1 MYMSCDVARE
11 GQKRGGGTKANKRNV
26 ILVLSRFF
34 FFSRTS
40 DKSISSTR
48 FCSIANTFVIS
59 WLREND
65 TESSADVSC
74 ALGRLIYLAKR
85 KSVWIN
91 NWGKG
96 KSRLYSLECKS
107 EKYGWFHEMV
117 SNFPYLTVEERW
129 GFRRIPPKD
138 SALNA
143 NRSDGFFF
151 SFSQSL
157 EWEREEMLL
166 YIFLRKTKEKKIQH
180 LSLSTFFFLR
190 QSVPIS
196 PENLARDRDG
206 SNSCLSIIY
215 LRYTVSLGLKA
226 PPPHTHTHIRSS
238 SR

>member
-166 YIFLRKTKEKKIQH
+166 YIFLRKTKEKKNPASLSVYFFFSPSVRPHFAGKSRTGQRRIEL
-180 LSLSTFFFLR
+180 LSLHYIFALYCQSRVEST
-190 QSVPIS
+190 P
-196 PENLARDRDG
+196 A
-206 SNSCLSIIY
+206 
-215 LRYTVSLGLKA
+215 
-226 PPPHTHTHIRSS
+226 PHTHTHTIIQ
-238 SR
+238 